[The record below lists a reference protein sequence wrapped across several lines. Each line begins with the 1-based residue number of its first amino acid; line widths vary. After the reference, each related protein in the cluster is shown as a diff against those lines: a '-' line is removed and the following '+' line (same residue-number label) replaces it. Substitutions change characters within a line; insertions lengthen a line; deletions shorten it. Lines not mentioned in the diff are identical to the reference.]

1 MRPTR
6 RFVVTVVTQVIVD
19 PDDPAFEAPAKPVGP
34 YLSQED
40 AEARA
45 RDLGWS
51 VAPHPDGRGWRRLVP
66 SPTPLRVVQRDMI
79 RQGAARDS
87 IVIAGG
93 GGGVPICKDSNDQY
107 VGVEA
112 VIDKDLTSGIL
123 ATDVGADLLIILTA
137 VDRVWLRFGEPDQ
150 QGLGA
155 VTMAECQ
162 RYIDE
167 GHFPAGSMG
176 PKVRAIFEFLQRGG
190 RRGLITSAERL
201 AEAMDGQAGTHFVG
215 RI

>member
-1 MRPTR
+1 M
-6 RFVVTVVTQVIVD
+6 
-19 PDDPAFEAPAKPVGP
+19 
-34 YLSQED
+34 
-40 AEARA
+40 
-45 RDLGWS
+45 
-51 VAPHPDGRGWRRLVP
+51 
-66 SPTPLRVVQRDMI
+66 
-79 RQGAARDS
+79 
-87 IVIAGG
+87 
-93 GGGVPICKDSNDQY
+93 
-107 VGVEA
+107 
-112 VIDKDLTSGIL
+112 
-123 ATDVGADLLIILTA
+123 GADLLIILTA